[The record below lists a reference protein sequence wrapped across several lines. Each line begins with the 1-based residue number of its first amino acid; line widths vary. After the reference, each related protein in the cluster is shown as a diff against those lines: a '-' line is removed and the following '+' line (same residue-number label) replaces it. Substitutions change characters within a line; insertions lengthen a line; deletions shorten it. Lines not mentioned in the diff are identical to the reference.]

1 MQSKLKALLLVGS
14 TALLASCADRQ
25 LYQVGQDVQRE
36 NCRNGPFSE
45 YEDCMAEANRSFE
58 DYKQNREEVAENE

>member
-1 MQSKLKALLLVGS
+1 MQPNLGALLLAGFA
-14 TALLASCADRQ
+14 ALVAGCADRQ
-25 LYQVGQDVQRE
+25 LYQAGQDIQRE

-58 DYKQNREEVAENE
+58 DYKRNRDDIAPDD